1 MSEKV
6 DNRPSLFF
14 ITCFQKIDTDKL
26 GWLDMGDSRVFGF
39 KETFEQADSALKNN
53 VCDMYEY
60 LYSYAVVE
68 EMKPAIHPDVENRWF
83 YEYDKEKEG
92 FFPINEPEEFK
103 HFCNIAL
110 G

>member
-39 KETFEQADSALKNN
+39 KETFEQADSALKRL
-53 VCDMYEY
+53 M
-60 LYSYAVVE
+60 
-68 EMKPAIHPDVENRWF
+68 
-83 YEYDKEKEG
+83 
-92 FFPINEPEEFK
+92 PISMNMTMQAQPRKIFK
-103 HFCNIAL
+103 QK
-110 G
+110 